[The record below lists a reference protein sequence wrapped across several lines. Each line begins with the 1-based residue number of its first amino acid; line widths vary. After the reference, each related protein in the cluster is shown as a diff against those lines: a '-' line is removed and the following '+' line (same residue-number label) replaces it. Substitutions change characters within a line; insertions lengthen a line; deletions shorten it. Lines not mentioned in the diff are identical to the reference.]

1 MAQVILILP
10 GSTDYDSEDRIQ
22 GNLDI
27 PLSDRGQLELSET
40 VGQLRGLP
48 LEALY
53 SATSGPSLESAKAIG
68 AALGLRVSRLK
79 TLSNVDQGLWQGLKV
94 EEVRRKHPRVFRQW
108 EESPENICPPEG
120 ETLAEAYARVDKALE
135 PVLRRH
141 KDRTIGI
148 VASDPLASVIR
159 CYVKKSSLG
168 RIWKDHPD
176 DERWEVLEVAAE
188 AGAKIA
194 K

>member
-141 KDRTIGI
+141 KDQTIGI
-148 VASDPLASVIR
+148 VEIGRASCR
-159 CYVKKSSLG
+159 
-168 RIWKDHPD
+168 
-176 DERWEVLEVAAE
+176 ERV
-188 AGAKIA
+188 
-194 K
+194 